1 MRSLQARLLECAPH
15 DPDNGQEAETHLV
28 DLMHAAARGE
38 EVFIAAASTQGAQ
51 VVQLV
56 AVTPPRRTPQF
67 GSARGAISMA
77 EDFDTPL
84 ADFAE
89 YQ

>member
-1 MRSLQARLLECAPH
+1 MIQTTAE
-15 DPDNGQEAETHLV
+15 EAETHLV
-28 DLMHAAARGE
+28 DLINAAARGE
-38 EVFIAAASTQGAQ
+38 EVFIAAASAQGTQ

-56 AVTPPRRTPQF
+56 AVTPARRTPQF
-67 GSARGAISMA
+67 GSARGAINMT
-77 EDFDTPL
+77 EDFDAPL